1 MKKWKI
7 VLLVIVL
14 GAIVGS
20 VVAYRMWNKPHTMIE
35 DVKTVTV
42 TVSDITSAFE
52 ADEAKANETY
62 LNKAITV
69 TGSVSE
75 TEENQ
80 DGNLVV
86 ILAGDDPMATVQ
98 CTMRDKG
105 GDAVI
110 GSTVTVKGFCNGSS
124 LFGVLLSDC
133 VLVE

>member
-7 VLLVIVL
+7 VVLVVVL
-14 GAIVGS
+14 GALVGS
-20 VVAYRMWNKPHTMIE
+20 VVAYRMWNKPHTMVE

-42 TVSDITSAFE
+42 SVSEITAAFE
-52 ADEAKANETY
+52 TDEAKANETY

-69 TGSVSE
+69 SGVISE

-86 ILAGDDPMATVQ
+86 VLAGDDPMATVQ

-105 GDAVI
+105 VEARI
-110 GSTVTVKGFCNGSS
+110 GNTITVKGFCNGSS

-133 VLVE
+133 VVVE